1 LKFFLY
7 LVETQ
12 VNSSQDDL
20 LLFDINPIKFV
31 RVICDIKPN
40 ESNEL
45 GCFED
50 EILAII
56 EDNPHD
62 NEWLIVK
69 NRFNSIGRIKRIY
82 VEPIDDKQIDDER
95 NDLLVVPT
103 IKSNSNPFDSLQ
115 ELVAKEFDQL
125 MTKNNQNSKG

>member
-1 LKFFLY
+1 
-7 LVETQ
+7 
-12 VNSSQDDL
+12 
-20 LLFDINPIKFV
+20 
-31 RVICDIKPN
+31 VICDIKPN

-62 NEWLIVK
+62 NQWLIVK
-69 NRFNSIGRIKRIY
+69 NRFNSIGRIKRTN

-95 NDLLVVPT
+95 NDLLIVPN

-115 ELVAKEFDQL
+115 ELVSKEFEQL
-125 MTKNNQNSKG
+125 MMKDHQNSAGKIRKH